1 MGGGAK
7 LLHEETKGH
16 PFEVTNK
23 LLRLAHSQA
32 ECLHKRRVVQG
43 CALLLGGF
51 LRRLAAWLQ
60 RRLVLLAVRRQNFEK
75 LSLSHSHISSRMLL
89 Y

>member
-7 LLHEETKGH
+7 LLHEEPKGH

-51 LRRLAAWLQ
+51 LRRLAS
-60 RRLVLLAVRRQNFEK
+60 LAAASTRSIGGEMTE
-75 LSLSHSHISSRMLL
+75 L
-89 Y
+89 

>member
-1 MGGGAK
+1 MWSQNEWYWDARYQSIRKTRSSTCVQIGPVPRY
-7 LLHEETKGH
+7 

-23 LLRLAHSQA
+23 LLRPAHSQA

-60 RRLVLLAVRRQNFEK
+60 RRLVRLAVR
-75 LSLSHSHISSRMLL
+75 
-89 Y
+89 